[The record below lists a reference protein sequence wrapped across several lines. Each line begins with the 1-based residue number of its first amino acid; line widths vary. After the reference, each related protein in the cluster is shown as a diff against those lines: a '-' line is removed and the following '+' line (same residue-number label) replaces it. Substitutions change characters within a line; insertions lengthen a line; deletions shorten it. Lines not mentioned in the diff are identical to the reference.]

1 MRADLC
7 GRCAAMKAATHEVR
21 KVAGA
26 AESGQIVYLPIG
38 ALHPHPQN
46 PRKDLGDLTEL
57 ANSIRAKGVLQNLT
71 VVPLVDVDPDATI
84 DTGDG
89 HYTVIFGNRRL
100 AAAALAGLE
109 KVPCV
114 IAHMDEK
121 AQVQTMLL
129 ENMQRSDLTVYEQ
142 AQGFQLMMDLG
153 ATVEEI
159 AQQTG
164 FSESTVR
171 RRVKLTELDQ
181 GTLKDVA
188 TRQISM
194 GDLDQLAKIENIRVR
209 NKVLQDIGTN
219 NFNHSFNQAMNE
231 QLVRKNRPAVKQWLK
246 KIGAIAIPEKDR
258 YSNKYDTYQGCPY
271 YVFLVSWDEEKLPKR
286 WKEPVY
292 YVLDGDS
299 LRLLA
304 KAKKAKPKKVSPA
317 EKARKEAIDAA
328 WKALDAAAKTAYD
341 LRREF
346 IAGVAMGK
354 KNRES
359 ILTGAVYAALLAA
372 VDGNWMERSEV
383 AAALGEDLT
392 DFHQRMEKAW
402 AAYAKVSPKD
412 MAKLVYAFFHDGA
425 RVPCLATGGRWEFP
439 VFARSVKLEILYNW
453 LGELG
458 YVVSDEETA
467 LLNGTHEAYKQPEGG
482 EPSAG

>member
-1 MRADLC
+1 MSD
-7 GRCAAMKAATHEVR
+7 VR
-21 KVAGA
+21 QQGGAAGA

-57 ANSIRAKGVLQNLT
+57 ADSIRANGILQNLT

-89 HYTVIFGNRRL
+89 HYTVIIGHRRL
-100 AAAALAGLE
+100 AAAELAGLE

-114 IAHMDEK
+114 IAHMDERE
-121 AQVQTMLL
+121 QVQTMLL
-129 ENMQRSDLTVYEQ
+129 ENMQRADLTVYEQ

-164 FSESTVR
+164 FSETTVR

-194 GDLDQLAKIENIRVR
+194 GDLDKLNKIESLAAR
-209 NKVLQDIGTN
+209 NKVLRDIGTN
-219 NFNHSFNQAMNE
+219 NFSHSFKEAMDK
-231 QLVRKNRPAVKQWLK
+231 QLIKKNRPAVKQWIK
-246 KIGAIAIPEKDR
+246 EIGAIELPKKDL
-258 YSNKYDTYQGCPY
+258 YCGKYNTYPGCPY
-271 YVFLVSWDEEKLPKR
+271 YVYLENWEETKEKLPKK

-292 YVLDGDS
+292 YVLDNGI

-304 KAKKAKPKKVSPA
+304 KEKKAKPKKKSPA
-317 EKARKEAIDAA
+317 EKARNEAIDAA

-341 LRREF
+341 LRKKF
-346 IAGVAMGK
+346 IGGVVMGA
-354 KNRES
+354 KNRER
-359 ILTGAVYAALLAA
+359 ILTGAVYASLLAA
-372 VDGNWMERSEV
+372 VDGNYVERSEV
-383 AAALGEDLT
+383 AVVLGVDLT
-392 DFHQRMEKAW
+392 DYRQRMVMAW
-402 AAYAKVSPKD
+402 EAYAKVSPKD
-412 MAKLVYAFFHDGA
+412 MAKLVYAFFQDGA
-425 RVPCLATGGRWEFP
+425 SVPSLAIGGRWEFP
-439 VFARSVKLEILYNW
+439 VFARNAKLEMLYAW
-453 LGELG
+453 LRELG
-458 YVVSDEETA
+458 YVMSDEEAA
-467 LLNGTHEAYKQPEGG
+467 LLNGTHEAYKQPEVSGQG
-482 EPSAG
+482 CRNETMDSR